1 MVGWGNVML
10 NPRTREHISGLNNQA
25 LIEYVTVGLDLY
37 EPEAVEFAREEL
49 NRRNIAP
56 ELHAKLRV
64 EVSHAVD
71 AQMSEEIAKES
82 RPLARWGRIL
92 AFVFGWAILSPFWLV
107 IWFVIW
113 LNMYL
118 RHQYQAAR
126 DLWRF
131 GFLGWGFSSIVIG
144 GFAVFS
150 GGPQGSSGWV
160 VIALGILTLMFV
172 FILHGLRTQR
182 SYRSDGPA
190 LEVMPPGK

>member
-1 MVGWGNVML
+1 ML
-10 NPRTREHISGLNNQA
+10 NARTREHISGLNNEA

-49 NRRNIAP
+49 NRRNIEP

-71 AQMSEEIAKES
+71 AQVSAEIAKEF

-92 AFVFGWAILSPFWLV
+92 AFIFGWAILSRFWLV
-107 IWFVIW
+107 IWVVIW

-131 GFLGWGFSSIVIG
+131 GFLGWGFCSIVIG
-144 GFAVFS
+144 GFAVCS
-150 GGPQGSSGWV
+150 GNPQSSSGWV
-160 VIALGILTLMFV
+160 VIVLGVIMLMFV

-182 SYRSDGPA
+182 SYRSGGKA
-190 LEVMPPGK
+190 LEALPPAK